1 MTRMTPVV
9 RSIVGAVTLLASIAA
24 ANAQSLNGQTATVTL
39 TETGY
44 SDVSDTVTAGPGG
57 PQIVGNT
64 STTNLGSQ
72 VLQSGE
78 SVDLQNLDITAIVK
92 GDGGPYLGPSV
103 PGCSGGCSVWD
114 VVSSDATYVF
124 SGLSFGSP
132 GTVLTGVDLTTSNI
146 FGAYVTDVTAS
157 SFEVVFGAAG
167 IPNGSGGNQAFGT
180 LNMALETST
189 TVIAPVPEPSTYALM
204 LTGLLVLMW
213 RSRVQF
219 RGSNL

>member
-9 RSIVGAVTLLASIAA
+9 RSIAGAVLLLASIGAA
-24 ANAQSLNGQTATVTL
+24 DAQSLNGQNVTVTL
-39 TETGY
+39 TETGF
-44 SDVSDTVTAGPGG
+44 SDVSDTVTAGLGG

-78 SVDLQNLDITAIVK
+78 SVDLQNLDITAVVK
-92 GDGGPYLGPSV
+92 GDGGPYLGSDH
-103 PGCSGGCSVWD
+103 GCIGGCSVWD

-146 FGAYVTDVTAS
+146 FGASVTDITAS

-167 IPNGSGGNQAFGT
+167 IPNGSGGNQAFGI

-219 RGSNL
+219 RGSKL

>member
-9 RSIVGAVTLLASIAA
+9 RSIVGAVILMASIAA
-24 ANAQSLNGQTATVTL
+24 ANAQSLNGQNVTVTL
-39 TETGY
+39 SETGY

-64 STTNLGSQ
+64 NTTNLGSQ

-78 SVDLQNLDITAIVK
+78 SVDLQNLDITAVVK
-92 GDGGPYLGPSV
+92 GDGGPYLGSD

-114 VVSSDATYVF
+114 VVSSDATYQF
-124 SGLSFGSP
+124 SGLNFGSP
-132 GTVLTGVDLTTSNI
+132 GTILTGVVLSTSNI
-146 FGAYVTDVTAS
+146 FGAYITDVTAN
-157 SFEVVFGAAG
+157 SFDVVFGAAG

-189 TVIAPVPEPSTYALM
+189 AVVPPVPEPSTYVLM
-204 LTGLLVLMW
+204 LAGLLVLIV
-213 RSRVQF
+213 RSRF
-219 RGSNL
+219 RFRSSNL